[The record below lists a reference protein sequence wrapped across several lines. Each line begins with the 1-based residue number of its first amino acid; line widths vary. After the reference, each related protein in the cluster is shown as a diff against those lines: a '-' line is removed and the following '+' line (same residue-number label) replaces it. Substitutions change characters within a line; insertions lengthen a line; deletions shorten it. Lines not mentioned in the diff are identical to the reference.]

1 MSDNKYQI
9 FLSFKAIDENGNRT
23 KVFHIAEQIYDSLEI
38 RGYKVFYAPSVLN
51 GMVGQ
56 EIAPTIEHALESSK
70 LQILVFSNA
79 DEVNSEWIK
88 YEWKYFLRNK
98 KTILP
103 VLVDSDYP
111 DYNSIPFEIRNLQY
125 CQIIDDFSYE
135 KLIKTVEFLMSDK

>member
-1 MSDNKYQI
+1 MSDNPYQI
-9 FLSFKAIDENGNRT
+9 FLSFKDRDENGNRT
-23 KVFHIAEQIYDSLEI
+23 KSSRFSEKLFHSLTE

-79 DEVNSEWIK
+79 DEVNSEWMK

-111 DYNSIPFEIRNLQY
+111 DNNSMPFEIHYPQLKGK
-125 CQIIDDFSYE
+125 SKKHKKE
-135 KLIKTVEFLMSDK
+135 IKSRTKYHSTK